1 MRNQF
6 DALAAI
12 GSKSKIA
19 PTSVGAKR
27 VKHDRE
33 LLEQAALVEWAN
45 LTTMAGYRIGEYLVH
60 VPNEGKRGP
69 KASGDFKK
77 SGGKKGYPDL
87 ILDIAASGYH
97 GLRIEMKAIGGKPTP
112 EQLAWIERL
121 RGAGYHAEIC
131 VGFDAAKAVIE
142 SYLS

>member
-69 KASGDFKK
+69 KAGGDFKK
-77 SGGKKGYPDL
+77 SGGKKGYVYDKKGAMNAQEGCFDDQVMSYCIAQEMRARMPARP
-87 ILDIAASGYH
+87 ILVHKDSAPAH
-97 GLRIEMKAIGGKPTP
+97 WMT
-112 EQLAWIERL
+112 Q
-121 RGAGYHAEIC
+121 
-131 VGFDAAKAVIE
+131 
-142 SYLS
+142 